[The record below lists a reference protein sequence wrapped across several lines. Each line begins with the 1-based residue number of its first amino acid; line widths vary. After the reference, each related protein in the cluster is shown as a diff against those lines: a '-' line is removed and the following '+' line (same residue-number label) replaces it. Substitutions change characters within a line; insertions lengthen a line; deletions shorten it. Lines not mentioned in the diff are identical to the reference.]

1 MKTLIGCCGFCM
13 AKSKYY
19 QQFETVEIQKTF
31 YQLIDEKLAE
41 KWRKEAPEDFEFTV
55 KAFQGI
61 THTLKSPTWKKCS
74 LDKEYLSKIKDGIGY
89 LRPVKYVFE
98 FWDKTLKIAKILKSK
113 IVVIQL
119 PKSFRPT
126 EENIK
131 NAKDFLNSVTKR
143 KVMIAIELRDWSDK
157 DKERLMI
164 NKNITI
170 IGDVINETPIPQKIV
185 YLRLHGQNRNG
196 KINYK
201 YKYSNKELKEIA
213 EYLIDTKLDSY
224 VMFNNISMKQDA
236 TKFKNVIRKVYQR

>member
-1 MKTLIGCCGFCM
+1 MEILVGCCGFCM
-13 AKSKYY
+13 AKIKYY
-19 QQFETVEIQKTF
+19 QHFETVEIQKTF
-31 YQLIDEKLAE
+31 YQLIDEKLAK
-41 KWRKEAPEDFEFTV
+41 KWRKEAPENFEFTV

-61 THTLKSPTWKKCS
+61 THTLKSPTWKKCN

-89 LRPVKYVFE
+89 LRPAKHVFE

-119 PKSFRPT
+119 PKSFKPT

-143 KVMIAIELRDWSDK
+143 KVTIAIELRGWDNR
-157 DKERLMI
+157 DKEKLMI

-170 IGDVINETPIPQKIV
+170 IGDVISEIPIPQKIV

-201 YKYSNKELKEIA
+201 YEYSNKELKEIV
-213 EYLIDTKLDSY
+213 EYLINTKLDSY
-224 VMFNNISMKQDA
+224 VMFNNIFMKRDA
-236 TKFKNVIRKVYQR
+236 IKFKNIIQKVYQR